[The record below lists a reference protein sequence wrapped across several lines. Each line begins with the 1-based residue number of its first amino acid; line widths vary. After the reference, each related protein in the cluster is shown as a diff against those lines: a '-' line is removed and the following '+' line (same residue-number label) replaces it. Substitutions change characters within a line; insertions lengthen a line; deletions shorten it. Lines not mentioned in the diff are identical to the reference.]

1 MPPKKIIK
9 SQPEQLRQTRS
20 ARARPPEPSSESEK
34 DFSDSGDSPYDDDAE
49 DHDDDDD
56 DEDKAESGKRKRG
69 TKPPSAKSSVKAKA
83 KAGSLKDS
91 DLSMAMKNRISG
103 PSSSKETL
111 ELPPQPQRPML
122 ASTGVPPPQ
131 LVSPSLVT
139 RPPPR
144 FDISSPLGSST
155 FTSPAINSV
164 ISAHGK

>member
-1 MPPKKIIK
+1 MPPQKIIK

-49 DHDDDDD
+49 DHDDD
-56 DEDKAESGKRKRG
+56 EDKAESGKRKRG
-69 TKPPSAKSSVKAKA
+69 TKPPSAKSSVKVKA
-83 KAGSLKDS
+83 KAVSVEDS

>member
-1 MPPKKIIK
+1 M
-9 SQPEQLRQTRS
+9 
-20 ARARPPEPSSESEK
+20 RPPEPSSESEK

-49 DHDDDDD
+49 DHD

-83 KAGSLKDS
+83 KAGSLKES

-103 PSSSKETL
+103 PSSSNQTL

-122 ASTGVPPPQ
+122 ASTGVQPPQ
-131 LVSPSLVT
+131 LLSPSLLQ

-144 FDISSPLGSST
+144 LDISSPLGSSA
-155 FTSPAINSV
+155 FTSPSINSV
-164 ISAHGK
+164 LSAHGK